1 MNLRDT
7 IKNAITAFLGL
18 NQINQRLEKIENR
31 LKGIENRLKGN
42 ARAING
48 SLRLIGIVIDHLNL
62 GKVELI
68 KIYTE
73 LAEVPEKA
81 SPLLENERNR
91 LNSYLAKAR
100 RGELFTAEEV
110 SDYTKLGNYQVLEK
124 ITTSSLSAFSFKNT
138 STLSSWSVDTSRP
151 T

>member
-48 SLRLIGIVIDHLNL
+48 SLRLIGMVIDHLNL
-62 GKVELI
+62 GKAKLI

-81 SPLLENERNR
+81 SPLLENERKR

-110 SDYTKLGNYQVLEK
+110 SDYTKLVKKLEQEK
-124 ITTSSLSAFSFKNT
+124 KDDSSVWSLIALGSFLAGLFFRKKQ
-138 STLSSWSVDTSRP
+138 D
-151 T
+151 